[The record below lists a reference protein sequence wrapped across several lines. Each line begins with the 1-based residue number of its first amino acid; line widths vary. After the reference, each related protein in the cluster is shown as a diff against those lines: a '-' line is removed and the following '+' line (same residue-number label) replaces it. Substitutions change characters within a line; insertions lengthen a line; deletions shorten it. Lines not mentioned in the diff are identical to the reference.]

1 MAAGVAAGEDGCES
15 AGCCAAALNEAS
27 KQVVNIQFQVRMTLF
42 SKFFSAKSLSSSVPL
57 TLTPKFNAAKQNSSP
72 VHRSGLLAHQYAI

>member
-1 MAAGVAAGEDGCES
+1 MAAGVAAGEDGWES

-42 SKFFSAKSLSSSVPL
+42 SKF
-57 TLTPKFNAAKQNSSP
+57 
-72 VHRSGLLAHQYAI
+72 QYQVS

>member
-15 AGCCAAALNEAS
+15 AGCCAALNEAS

-42 SKFFSAKSLSSSVPL
+42 SKVSVPSL
-57 TLTPKFNAAKQNSSP
+57 LILQCRQTNS
-72 VHRSGLLAHQYAI
+72 

>member
-57 TLTPKFNAAKQNSSP
+57 T
-72 VHRSGLLAHQYAI
+72 